1 MSEVSDKLQE
11 GEAGVRGEQ
20 PFPDQVRSTEAIRPD
35 LHG

>member
-11 GEAGVRGEQ
+11 GEAGVHGEQ
-20 PFPDQVRSTEAIRPD
+20 PFPDQVRSTEATRPD